1 MTRPTL
7 AALALAALALPAGAQ
22 DAAEGEALYAVYCA
36 SCHGADATG
45 GGPTAEI
52 LSIRPADL
60 TGLAAGND
68 GVFPLARVARQIDG
82 RDPLLAHGGAMPVYG
97 PFFEGDEVAM
107 RTAAGQPILMGRA
120 MADLIAWLE
129 GIQRD

>member
-7 AALALAALALPAGAQ
+7 AALALAAFALSAEAQ

-36 SCHGADATG
+36 SCHGPDATG

-52 LSIRPADL
+52 LSIRPTDL
-60 TGLAAGND
+60 TGLAAAND

-97 PFFEGDEVAM
+97 PFFEGDEVGM
-107 RTAAGQPILMGRA
+107 RTSAGQPILMGRA
-120 MADLIAWLE
+120 MADLIAWLQS
-129 GIQRD
+129 IQTE